1 MGPSCGYHSFGT
13 IGRAPFEKG
22 AAAPLLPFR
31 RTTGPL
37 KRTIAF
43 LFTIWPPLSLSL
55 FLSLF
60 LVGRVRFPK
69 IRSTEIVGQRFRDRF
84 NTSFSIFLFS
94 PPGFF
99 LSLGRTV
106 NFTSVTFY
114 DRAKPTVKL
123 ITRIRRVL
131 YGIERTSGTIK
142 RNRLVF
148 SMNGPRGIEKSLDLP
163 GLITPRNRVRG
174 CILPISC
181 YVMEAWSP
189 LTNGYNRPGESV
201 FSMIDMR
208 PLKFYP

>member
-1 MGPSCGYHSFGT
+1 M
-13 IGRAPFEKG
+13 R
-22 AAAPLLPFR
+22 LPFFR
-31 RTTGPL
+31 DNRWGPFRERGCCPLPPPSSHSDAPRGRL
-37 KRTIAF
+37 KGQSPSYLRF
-43 LFTIWPPLSLSL
+43 GHLSLSL
-55 FLSLF
+55 SFAFS
-60 LVGRVRFPK
+60 RRPRT
-69 IRSTEIVGQRFRDRF
+69 IPQNPIEIVGQRFRDRF

-148 SMNGPRGIEKSLDLP
+148 SMNGPRGIEKSLDPP
-163 GLITPRNRVRG
+163 GLIMPRNRIRIYPVD
-174 CILPISC
+174 ILLRNGSC
-181 YVMEAWSP
+181 WSP
-189 LTNGYNRPGESV
+189 LINRPGESV
-201 FSMIDMR
+201 
-208 PLKFYP
+208 

>member
-13 IGRAPFEKG
+13 IGGAPFEKG

-55 FLSLF
+55 SFAFSH
-60 LVGRVRFPK
+60 RPRTIPQNP
-69 IRSTEIVGQRFRDRF
+69 IEIVGQRFRDRF

-148 SMNGPRGIEKSLDLP
+148 SMNGPRGIEKSLDPP
-163 GLITPRNRVRG
+163 GLIMPRNRIRIYPVD
-174 CILPISC
+174 ILLRNGSC
-181 YVMEAWSP
+181 WSP
-189 LTNGYNRPGESV
+189 LINRPGESV
-201 FSMIDMR
+201 
-208 PLKFYP
+208 

>member
-1 MGPSCGYHSFGT
+1 MGPLS
-13 IGRAPFEKG
+13 RKG
-22 AAAPLLPFR
+22 LLPPLLPFR

-148 SMNGPRGIEKSLDLP
+148 SMNGPRGIEKSLDPP
-163 GLITPRNRVRG
+163 GLIMPRNRIRIYPVD
-174 CILPISC
+174 ILLRNGSC
-181 YVMEAWSP
+181 WSP
-189 LTNGYNRPGESV
+189 LINRPGESV
-201 FSMIDMR
+201 
-208 PLKFYP
+208 

>member
-1 MGPSCGYHSFGT
+1 MGPLS
-13 IGRAPFEKG
+13 RKG
-22 AAAPLLPFR
+22 LLPPLLPFR

-99 LSLGRTV
+99 LSLGRAV

-148 SMNGPRGIEKSLDLP
+148 SMNGPRGIEKSLDPP
-163 GLITPRNRVRG
+163 GLITPRNRIRMYPVD
-174 CILPISC
+174 ILLRNGSC
-181 YVMEAWSP
+181 WSP
-189 LTNGYNRPGESV
+189 LINRPGESV
-201 FSMIDMR
+201 
-208 PLKFYP
+208 

>member
-1 MGPSCGYHSFGT
+1 MGPLS
-13 IGRAPFEKG
+13 RKG
-22 AAAPLLPFR
+22 LLPPSSHSDAPR
-31 RTTGPL
+31 GRL
-37 KRTIAF
+37 KGQSPSYLRF
-43 LFTIWPPLSLSL
+43 GHLSLSL
-55 FLSLF
+55 SFAFSH
-60 LVGRVRFPK
+60 RPRTIPQNP
-69 IRSTEIVGQRFRDRF
+69 IEIVGQRFRDRF

-181 YVMEAWSP
+181 YVMEAVGR
-189 LTNGYNRPGESV
+189 L
-201 FSMIDMR
+201 
-208 PLKFYP
+208 

>member
-1 MGPSCGYHSFGT
+1 M
-13 IGRAPFEKG
+13 R
-22 AAAPLLPFR
+22 LPFFR
-31 RTTGPL
+31 DNRWGPFRERGCCPPSSHSDAPRGRL
-37 KRTIAF
+37 KGQSPSYLRF
-43 LFTIWPPLSLSL
+43 GHLSLSL
-55 FLSLF
+55 SLSLF

-174 CILPISC
+174 CILSISC
-181 YVMEAWSP
+181 YVMEAVGR
-189 LTNGYNRPGESV
+189 L
-201 FSMIDMR
+201 
-208 PLKFYP
+208 

>member
-1 MGPSCGYHSFGT
+1 MSEGTHTGTSRTMGPSCGYHSFGT
-13 IGRAPFEKG
+13 IGGAPFEKG

-55 FLSLF
+55 SFAFSH
-60 LVGRVRFPK
+60 RPRTIPQNP
-69 IRSTEIVGQRFRDRF
+69 IEIVGQRFRDRF

-114 DRAKPTVKL
+114 ETNGEINYEDPPCSLWDRAN
-123 ITRIRRVL
+123 IW
-131 YGIERTSGTIK
+131 Y
-142 RNRLVF
+142 
-148 SMNGPRGIEKSLDLP
+148 D
-163 GLITPRNRVRG
+163 
-174 CILPISC
+174 
-181 YVMEAWSP
+181 
-189 LTNGYNRPGESV
+189 
-201 FSMIDMR
+201 
-208 PLKFYP
+208 